1 MHAFRKNNSFM
12 LSSRNAIIHTYE
24 IFLIFHE
31 EKGMIKKIIAIVVI
45 FVAAVGGVAM
55 LYVTNLLGQ
64 VNHVDGTENTADV
77 TGLQAVN
84 ATSEGGNNIDLTG
97 IDTNVLSD
105 DDIKNILI
113 IGQDRR
119 EGENGRTRSDTMI
132 ICSIN
137 TKTNKIYLTSLM
149 RDMYVPI
156 PGYGANRINAAYVF
170 GGMDLLD
177 SVIEQDFGVK
187 IDGNVEVDFDGFL
200 TAISELAP
208 LDIELTQEEAE
219 YMMTHPLDGTIKEG
233 DAPWDLHEGTNSL
246 QPGELLEYARMRYVG
261 NSDWDRTERQR
272 KLMKVAFAKLKTC
285 DIFTMLK
292 FAKEVVPTLTTDLTN
307 SEILGYIYS
316 VYSKNMEVNDETLRV
331 PIDGGYKGQSIGG
344 MSVLVPDFDANAEA
358 IQNYIYGKV
367 LNAKVAQ
374 LSETDLSE
382 DSVKS
387 NYQQAEELAPSQ
399 DEDEYYY
406 NSASSSEESYETDNT
421 GTTVTPTAA
430 PADNGTAGGAGGTVN
445 TGGDSENTSGGTTVA
460 PTEAAPTEAPPTAAP
475 TQAPVVDVPSDAG
488 TTAGDATQEAAG

>member
-1 MHAFRKNNSFM
+1 
-12 LSSRNAIIHTYE
+12 
-24 IFLIFHE
+24 
-31 EKGMIKKIIAIVVI
+31 MIKKIIAIVVI

-119 EGENGRTRSDTMI
+119 EGETGRTRSDTMI

-187 IDGNVEVDFDGFL
+187 IDGNVEVDFDGLSRKGMPRGICTREPILFSPENFWNTPECGML
-200 TAISELAP
+200 EIPT
-208 LDIELTQEEAE
+208 
-219 YMMTHPLDGTIKEG
+219 GT
-233 DAPWDLHEGTNSL
+233 
-246 QPGELLEYARMRYVG
+246 
-261 NSDWDRTERQR
+261 
-272 KLMKVAFAKLKTC
+272 
-285 DIFTMLK
+285 
-292 FAKEVVPTLTTDLTN
+292 
-307 SEILGYIYS
+307 
-316 VYSKNMEVNDETLRV
+316 
-331 PIDGGYKGQSIGG
+331 GQSV
-344 MSVLVPDFDANAEA
+344 SV
-358 IQNYIYGKV
+358 
-367 LNAKVAQ
+367 
-374 LSETDLSE
+374 S
-382 DSVKS
+382 
-387 NYQQAEELAPSQ
+387 
-399 DEDEYYY
+399 
-406 NSASSSEESYETDNT
+406 
-421 GTTVTPTAA
+421 
-430 PADNGTAGGAGGTVN
+430 
-445 TGGDSENTSGGTTVA
+445 
-460 PTEAAPTEAPPTAAP
+460 
-475 TQAPVVDVPSDAG
+475 
-488 TTAGDATQEAAG
+488 

>member
-1 MHAFRKNNSFM
+1 MQWPEPAR
-12 LSSRNAIIHTYE
+12 I
-24 IFLIFHE
+24 
-31 EKGMIKKIIAIVVI
+31 
-45 FVAAVGGVAM
+45 
-55 LYVTNLLGQ
+55 
-64 VNHVDGTENTADV
+64 
-77 TGLQAVN
+77 
-84 ATSEGGNNIDLTG
+84 EG
-97 IDTNVLSD
+97 SD
-105 DDIKNILI
+105 
-113 IGQDRR
+113 
-119 EGENGRTRSDTMI
+119 
-132 ICSIN
+132 C
-137 TKTNKIYLTSLM
+137 
-149 RDMYVPI
+149 
-156 PGYGANRINAAYVF
+156 NRC
-170 GGMDLLD
+170 
-177 SVIEQDFGVK
+177 
-187 IDGNVEVDFDGFL
+187 
-200 TAISELAP
+200 
-208 LDIELTQEEAE
+208 
-219 YMMTHPLDGTIKEG
+219 
-233 DAPWDLHEGTNSL
+233 L

-331 PIDGGYKGQSIGG
+331 PIDGGYEGQSIGG

-406 NSASSSEESYETDNT
+406 NSASSSEESYETDNS

-430 PADNGTAGGAGGTVN
+430 PADNGTVGGAGGTIN